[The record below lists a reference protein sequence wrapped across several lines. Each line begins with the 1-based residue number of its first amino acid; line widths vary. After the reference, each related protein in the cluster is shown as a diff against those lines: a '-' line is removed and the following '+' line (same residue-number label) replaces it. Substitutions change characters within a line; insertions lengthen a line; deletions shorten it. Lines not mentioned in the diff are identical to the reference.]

1 MKKALVIVESPAKAK
16 TIRKY
21 LGPEFEVQ
29 ASVGHILDLPPNR
42 MGVDLE
48 SGNFTAEY
56 EPINGKAKVIKDI
69 QNASKKVDI
78 VYLAPDPD
86 REGEAIA
93 FHLAKIINEANA
105 KKKQKNPGPEIF
117 RIRFHE
123 ITKNA
128 VNTALKTPQQ
138 LDENLYDAQQAR
150 RILDRVVG
158 YQLSPILWKKV
169 RRGLSAGRV
178 QSVAVRILVE
188 RDREISKFIA
198 DEYWSIEALCDANK
212 KPTFTAKLAKT
223 DNKKIN
229 LINTEQAHQAK
240 AEIEKAD
247 AKVVSVKKNRRT
259 RKSGPPFTTSK
270 LQQDSVRAFR
280 FSPKRTMGIAQSLY
294 EGVDLAAEGSVG
306 LITYMRTDSTRV
318 GAEALEAV
326 RGFIGSNFG
335 NDFLPEKPNF
345 FKSKKSAQEAHEAI
359 RPTSMRYTPQFVQNF
374 LKPEQYK
381 LYKLIWER
389 FIASQMSPAQY
400 DQTQI
405 EIAADRHLLKT
416 TGSVLVFEGFLKV
429 YQEHID
435 EDDKG
440 ALEEQKEEHTLL
452 PILNEGDAISFKQVE
467 AKQHFTQAPP
477 RFTDASLVKELE
489 DKGIGRPSTYASI
502 LSTIQE
508 KTYAEKNE
516 GRYQPTELGI
526 VVNDLLTTS
535 FPLIMDVAF
544 TASMEE
550 NLDRIED
557 GSANWKKTLAD
568 FYTPFKERLATA
580 QEEMQNVK
588 RMEEQTEVPCPKCAK
603 HMVIKW
609 GKNGTFLGCSAYP
622 DCATTLPF
630 TRKDG
635 KIVIEEPEKTD
646 QLCKTCSAPMVFKQG
661 KYGKFLGCS
670 RYPDCS
676 YTSPIPTGVKC
687 PKEGCGGDIVIKKS
701 KTKKVFYGCNNYPAC
716 VFVSWDQPINQ
727 PCPVCQNPFL
737 VQKKSRT
744 GSTIKCPACNHQLN
758 EK

>member
-29 ASVGHILDLPPNR
+29 ASVGHILDLPPSR

-69 QNASKKVDI
+69 QNASKKVDV

-93 FHLAKIINEANA
+93 FHLAKIIQEAAA
-105 KKKQKNPGPEIF
+105 KSKTKPEGPEIF
-117 RIRFHE
+117 RVRFHE

-188 RDREISKFIA
+188 RDREITKFIA
-198 DEYWSIEALCDANK
+198 DEYWSIETLCDANI
-212 KPTFTAKLAKT
+212 KPHFTAKLAKT

-240 AEIEKAD
+240 AEIEQAK

-294 EGVDLAAEGSVG
+294 EGVDLAAEGLVG

-359 RPTSMRYTPQFVQNF
+359 RPTSMRYTPHFVQNF

-389 FIASQMSPAQY
+389 FVASQMAPAEY
-400 DQTQI
+400 DQTKVEI
-405 EIAADRHLLKT
+405 EAGRHTLKT

-452 PILNEGDAISFKQVE
+452 PNLNEGDSITLKQVE

-550 NLDRIED
+550 NLDKIEE
-557 GSANWKKTLAD
+557 GNANWKKTLND
-568 FYTPFKERLATA
+568 FYGPFKERLATA

-646 QLCKTCSAPMVFKQG
+646 Q
-661 KYGKFLGCS
+661 
-670 RYPDCS
+670 
-676 YTSPIPTGVKC
+676 
-687 PKEGCGGDIVIKKS
+687 
-701 KTKKVFYGCNNYPAC
+701 
-716 VFVSWDQPINQ
+716 
-727 PCPVCQNPFL
+727 
-737 VQKKSRT
+737 
-744 GSTIKCPACNHQLN
+744 
-758 EK
+758 